1 MPIPLLMAAAGAGG
15 WFYKIIRFTDDEQ
28 TPEAERAARM
38 AAFAAR
44 PLARDPIGR
53 GNWLYLRRSLTF
65 EAHAGFSNTACVV
78 RWELLIDSSTHFIK
92 IVHGH
97 VSGKRRV
104 YVDDR
109 RVHESRDV
117 MDMGLDVPLPDEC
130 KEALGGNQATLHII
144 ENFDEQG
151 DWLYDLSLNGERLTV
166 LSERRAAQ
174 AHSLELATR
183 G

>member
-1 MPIPLLMAAAGAGG
+1 M
-15 WFYKIIRFTDDEQ
+15 
-28 TPEAERAARM
+28 
-38 AAFAAR
+38 
-44 PLARDPIGR
+44 
-53 GNWLYLRRSLTF
+53 
-65 EAHAGFSNTACVV
+65 
-78 RWELLIDSSTHFIK
+78 
-92 IVHGH
+92 
-97 VSGKRRV
+97 SGKRRV